1 VKIDRPMLAPLAALL
16 FAALAAPLA
25 AQSVPRADSLL
36 QIGALARAESLYY
49 AAARA
54 RPHDPI
60 ARWALGR
67 YLVARGATRV
77 GATLFEESLRF
88 GGEPAIVGRD
98 LVPVYLTIG
107 EYRPLAALTAATP
120 AERARAK
127 WLVAHETRVV
137 APDSA
142 IVAVFRPATD
152 STSIGSIPIRVNG
165 RAMNAAVSSRV
176 QGIVIADT
184 ALAARGLHTF
194 AAAVPRSARTTVLA
208 TADSVGI
215 GRLSMTNYPVTI
227 AHVDGAQ
234 PAMIGLDMLG
244 RLAPT
249 FDPKANRVTLH
260 TGRTVPSSAAANH
273 FLTLS
278 AGSDVRVMQAGG
290 WMSVTRPQLARFLR
304 ERRWTFDGKRGEL
317 IAEP

>member
-1 VKIDRPMLAPLAALL
+1 MINRRKFAALL
-16 FAALAAPLA
+16 AAVMAMRAE

-36 QIGALARAESLYY
+36 QIGALASAESLYY
-49 AAARA
+49 AAARV
-54 RPHDPI
+54 RPRDPI

-67 YLVARGATRV
+67 YLVARGASRV

-98 LVPVYLTIG
+98 LVPVYLAIG
-107 EYRPLAALTAATP
+107 EYAPLAALTAATP

-127 WLVAHETRVV
+127 WLVAHATRVH

-142 IVAVFRPATD
+142 LAAVFRPATD
-152 STSIGSIPIRVNG
+152 SGSIGSIPIRING
-165 RAMNAAVSSRV
+165 RAVDATVSARV
-176 QGIVIADT
+176 QGIVVSDT
-184 ALAARGLHTF
+184 TLIARGLHTF
-194 AAAVPRSARTTVLA
+194 DGGVPRAARITVLA
-208 TADSVGI
+208 AADSVGI
-215 GRLSMTNYPVTI
+215 GRLGMSNYPVTV
-227 AHVDGAQ
+227 AHLDGAQ
-234 PAMIGLDMLG
+234 RAMIGLDMLG

-260 TGRTVPSSAAANH
+260 IGGAAPSSAAANH

-278 AGSDVRVMQAGG
+278 AGSDLRIMQGGG
-290 WMSVTRPQLARFLR
+290 WISVTRPQIARFLR

-317 IAEP
+317 IVEP